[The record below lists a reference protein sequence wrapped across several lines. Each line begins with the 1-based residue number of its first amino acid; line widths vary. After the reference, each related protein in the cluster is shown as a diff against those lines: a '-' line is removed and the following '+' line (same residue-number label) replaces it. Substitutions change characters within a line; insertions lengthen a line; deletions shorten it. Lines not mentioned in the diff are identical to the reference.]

1 MCRPVN
7 GSSLK
12 CTYVEHLIKPGKWI
26 YKHAFLLRRAAQPL
40 GCRRASGGRGAEQSS
55 EIGARRNAWGR
66 ILSVVAMPP
75 IAFINGVGPRNSH
88 FQRMWHELH

>member
-26 YKHAFLLRRAAQPL
+26 YKHAFLLWRAAQLL
-40 GCRRASGGRGAEQSS
+40 GYHSASRKGAFP
-55 EIGARRNAWGR
+55 
-66 ILSVVAMPP
+66 VP
-75 IAFINGVGPRNSH
+75 
-88 FQRMWHELH
+88 